1 MKSITQEVTF
11 DATAERVFE
20 ALMDSKQHAAFTGAP
35 ARVSREVGGP
45 VACYDGMVGGIN
57 VELVKNARIVQ
68 AWRAKSWAE
77 GVYSIATFAL
87 APAGASS
94 TKLTFTQHGVPDDA
108 LEMITK
114 GWEER
119 YWKPMHAFLAK
130 A

>member
-1 MKSITQEVTF
+1 MKSIEQEVTF
-11 DATAERVFE
+11 DAKPELVFE

-45 VACYDGMVGGIN
+45 VSCHDGMITAIN
-57 VELVKNARIVQ
+57 VELEKNTRIVQ
-68 AWRAKSWAE
+68 AWRVKPWPE

-87 APAGASS
+87 EPAGAK
-94 TKLTFTQHGVPDDA
+94 TKLTFTQHGVPDA
-108 LEMITK
+108 AHEMITK

-119 YWKPMHAFLAK
+119 YWKPLRAYLAK